1 MFKKLKK
8 KFILINLC
16 LLTAVFIG
24 IFGTIF
30 GITVANLNREID
42 MTLQATIRDNKP
54 IGGKQPMKFGSISVD
69 LDSNGN
75 IIRAVTL
82 LDIDE
87 TTVDELVK
95 VALITSDKSKTIK
108 VAGTNYAFLKQSSNY
123 GTKIVFLD
131 KSDYETVLFQLLE
144 TFVFVGALSLI
155 ILLAISIYLTNKSIE
170 PIKATFE
177 KQKQFIA
184 DASHE
189 LKTPLAIIRTNTS
202 LVLSNPEDSI
212 KNQSKWL
219 NYISSQTD
227 RMSELINEMLSLAK
241 LDVEEN
247 KINFIPVNLS
257 KTVESMIL
265 GFEAIL
271 FENGILLDT
280 NIEKNIS
287 INGDE
292 ESIKKLFS
300 IIMDNAV
307 KYTNKNG
314 KVSVTLAQDK
324 NKIRLKILNTG
335 EGISSEHLEKIF
347 ERFYRV
353 DSSRVRETGGYGL
366 GLSIAK
372 SIVEQHKGKIYAESN
387 VGEDT
392 TFVIELPYTQGK

>member
-1 MFKKLKK
+1 MFNKLKR
-8 KFILINLC
+8 KFILINLA
-16 LLTAVFIG
+16 LLTTVFVG
-24 IFGTIF
+24 IFGTIY
-30 GITVANLNREID
+30 GTTVANLKREIN
-42 MTLQATIRDNKP
+42 MTLQATLRDSKP
-54 IGGKQPMKFGSISVD
+54 GGEKTPMKYGRISID
-69 LDSNGN
+69 LDNSGN
-75 IIRAVTL
+75 IIRASTL
-82 LDIDE
+82 LDLDTDTLE
-87 TTVDELVK
+87 ELTSAALINPESSSTVK
-95 VALITSDKSKTIK
+95 VD
-108 VAGTNYAFLKQSSNY
+108 GTNYAFLKLTSNH

-131 KSDYETVLFQLLE
+131 KSDYETLLFQLLE
-144 TFVFVGALSLI
+144 TFIIVGAVSLI
-155 ILLAISIYLTNKSIE
+155 FLLAISIYLTNKSIQ
-170 PIKATFE
+170 PIKDTFE

-202 LVLSNPEDSI
+202 LVLSNPYDSV

-219 NYISSQTD
+219 NYISTQTD

-247 KINFIPVNLS
+247 KAIFTTINLS

-265 GFEAIL
+265 GFEAIF

-300 IIMDNAV
+300 IIMDNAI

-314 KVSVTLAQDK
+314 KVDVTLIQDK
-324 NKIRLKILNTG
+324 NKVKLKIMNTG
-335 EGISSEHLEKIF
+335 EGIPSEHLEKIF

-372 SIVEQHKGKIYAESN
+372 SIVEQHKGKIHAESN
-387 VGEDT
+387 IGKDT
-392 TFVIELPYTQGK
+392 TFVIELPYSPNK